1 MSENTGPENPQ
12 PFSLPPEAQGVWW
25 KSMTANALGMIIG
38 VTRAVGWDEDEFL
51 DRWLADRD
59 AASEE
64 LCERIDEHLQELA
77 VEQLRRQL
85 DEKGEG

>member
-1 MSENTGPENPQ
+1 
-12 PFSLPPEAQGVWW
+12 
-25 KSMTANALGMIIG
+25 MTANALGMIIG
-38 VTRAVGWDEDEFL
+38 VTRAVGWNEDEFL

-59 AASEE
+59 AASGE

-85 DEKGEG
+85 DEGGETPGDAR